1 MNRSKDLKDLF
12 RKSLKRK
19 ATEVTV
25 YRASD
30 YRKHGTYEKEIDFGN
45 KIRIYFY
52 EWSDINRVPRTFD
65 DMVSLEDYLR
75 ACGIFLHLYQ
85 RDIINNCGTVYMTC
99 YKGTKELNVRG
110 SYGKLM
116 ESMKEHDRLSK
127 EIEDSQKT
135 GGPKDS
141 MPNPFY
147 MGSGSIQKPHM
158 IEPEGRYEEEYS
170 DFWYS

>member
-25 YRASD
+25 YRVSD

-65 DMVSLEDYLR
+65 DMVSLEDYLK

-85 RDIINNCGTVYMTC
+85 RYYQQLRYGVYDMLQGHEGT
-99 YKGTKELNVRG
+99 
-110 SYGKLM
+110 
-116 ESMKEHDRLSK
+116 
-127 EIEDSQKT
+127 
-135 GGPKDS
+135 
-141 MPNPFY
+141 
-147 MGSGSIQKPHM
+147 
-158 IEPEGRYEEEYS
+158 
-170 DFWYS
+170 